1 MSYGPCTV
9 MTLRLENGSASFLL
23 LNRDMHYKIKEYFD
37 VKNIFLSSFPSLINK
52 ALIIALEITRTV
64 LAACAI

>member
-1 MSYGPCTV
+1 

-23 LNRDMHYKIKEYFD
+23 LNRDMYYKIKEYFD
-37 VKNIFLSSFPSLINK
+37 VKSILSSFPSLINK